1 MTPRILISGALLLGS
16 LTLFSCSEPPPPEP
30 EAPVDLPPPK
40 PKPGDMVLIPAG
52 EFMMGTDNVRKNA
65 AGLETPAHNVTIDK
79 PYYIDV
85 YEVTNGQWIK
95 FLTESGTKVE
105 SNWRPLYSIGKED
118 VPVANLTLDDA
129 KAYCEWAGRRLPTEA
144 EWERA
149 ARGPENLS
157 FPWGDTYDPSKSNT
171 NDMSYHRPVDV
182 GTFETDK
189 SGYGVYDM
197 MGNVQEWTSD
207 RLRPYPRSEARN
219 NDAFK
224 SRFKLYAPRGSSYA
238 FKGKQHDAD
247 DPQWIPGQGPVRD
260 RFSLRQGCRGRDSRG
275 GRRRTIAKAT
285 VP

>member
-65 AGLETPAHNVTIDK
+65 AGLETPAHNVTMDK

-224 SRFKLYAPRGSSYA
+224 SRFRLYAPRGSSYA
-238 FKGKQHDAD
+238 FKGNSMTLMTRSGY
-247 DPQWIPGQGPVRD
+247 P
-260 RFSLRQGCRGRDSRG
+260 
-275 GRRRTIAKAT
+275 AKAQYGT
-285 VP
+285 GFRCAKDAEEETPAEGAGEQ

>member
-1 MTPRILISGALLLGS
+1 MGS
-16 LTLFSCSEPPPPEP
+16 LAWFSCSEPPPPEP

-52 EFMMGTDNVRKNA
+52 EFMMGTDSVPANSQ
-65 AGLETPAHNVTIDK
+65 GLETPAHKVTMDK

-129 KAYCEWAGRRLPTEA
+129 KAYCEWAGKRLPTEA

-149 ARGPENLS
+149 ARGPENFR
-157 FPWGDTYDPSKSNT
+157 FPWGDVYDPSKSNT
-171 NDMSYHRPVDV
+171 NDMSYNRPVDV

-189 SGYGVYDM
+189 SGYGAYDM

-207 RLRPYPRSEARN
+207 RLRPYPRSKARN

-224 SRFKLYAPRGSSYA
+224 SRFRLYALRGASYA
-238 FKGKQHDAD
+238 FKG
-247 DPQWIPGQGPVRD
+247 VSM
-260 RFSLRQGCRGRDSRG
+260 SLTTRSGYP
-275 GRRRTIAKAT
+275 AKAQYGT
-285 VP
+285 GFRCAKDAEEEAPSEGGGEQ